1 MFEKIPEE
9 IKRLN
14 QWVCIKANSKI
25 PLNPYTGF
33 AASSTNST
41 TWSDFNTAV
50 RCIEQGHVSNIG
62 FVFNGCNLV
71 GIDIDTGFDS
81 DGLLS
86 EIGADIIGKC
96 HSYTEK
102 SRSGRGFHILVKGN
116 LPFKGRNNLQGVEI
130 YKDARYFITT
140 GNVFIYDEIINNQEA
155 IDYIVDKYFSGYR
168 EEKNKKKTDF
178 KLYTPSWENAYNDGR
193 IRLRPTYPKIESGGR
208 NMSLTSLA
216 GAMHTIGYSKLQIY
230 KELLYVNTN
239 ACVPPL
245 SNSEIKSICNSI
257 VRYKR

>member
-9 IKRLN
+9 IKKLN

-33 AASSTNST
+33 TASSTNSA
-41 TWSDFNTAV
+41 TWSDFDTAV
-50 RCIEQGHVSNIG
+50 KCIEQGHVSNIG

-102 SRSGRGFHILVKGN
+102 SRSGRGFHILVKGS

-140 GNVFIYDEIINNQEA
+140 GNVFIYDEIIANQEA

-168 EEKNKKKTDF
+168 EETTKKRSDF
-178 KLYTPSWENAYNDGR
+178 KLYTPSWEGAYNDGR
-193 IRLRPTYPKIESGGR
+193 IRLRPTYPEIKCGGR

-245 SNSEIKSICNSI
+245 RDSEIKSICNSI
-257 VRYKR
+257 ARYKR

>member
-1 MFEKIPEE
+1 MFERIPEE
-9 IKRLN
+9 IKKLN
-14 QWVCIKANSKI
+14 QWVCIKSDSKI

-41 TWSDFNTAV
+41 TWSDFDTAV
-50 RCIEQGHVSNIG
+50 KCIEQGHVSNIG
-62 FVFNGCNLV
+62 FVFNGCNIV
-71 GIDIDTGFDS
+71 GIDIDKGFDS
-81 DGLLS
+81 EGFLS
-86 EIGADIIGKC
+86 DIGSDIIGKC

-140 GNVFIYDEIINNQEA
+140 GDVFIYDDIIDNQEA
-155 IDYIVDKYFSGYR
+155 IDYIVDKYFSSYR
-168 EEKNKKKTDF
+168 EEKNKKRTDF
-178 KLYTPSWENAYNDGR
+178 KLYTPSWENVYNDGR
-193 IRLRPTYPKIESGGR
+193 MRLRPTYPKIESGGR
-208 NMSLTSLA
+208 NMSLTSVA

-239 ACVPPL
+239 ACIPPL
-245 SNSEIKSICNSI
+245 SDGELKSICNSI

>member
-1 MFEKIPEE
+1 MFERIPEE
-9 IKRLN
+9 IKKLN
-14 QWVCIKANSKI
+14 QWVCIKADSKI

-41 TWSDFNTAV
+41 TWSDFDTAV
-50 RCIEQGHVSNIG
+50 KCIEQGHVSNIG
-62 FVFNGCNLV
+62 FVFNGCNIV
-71 GIDIDTGFDS
+71 GIDIDKGFDS
-81 DGLLS
+81 EGFLS
-86 EIGADIIGKC
+86 DIGSDIIGKC

-140 GNVFIYDEIINNQEA
+140 GDVFIYDDIIDNQEA

-168 EEKNKKKTDF
+168 EEKNKKRTDF
-178 KLYTPSWENAYNDGR
+178 KLYTPSWENVYNDGR

-208 NMSLTSLA
+208 NMSLTSVA

-239 ACVPPL
+239 ACIPPL
-245 SNSEIKSICNSI
+245 SDGELKSICNSI

>member
-9 IKRLN
+9 IKKLN
-14 QWVCIKANSKI
+14 QWVFIKANSKI

-41 TWSDFNTAV
+41 TWSDFDTAV
-50 RCIEQGHVSNIG
+50 KCIEQGHVSNIG

-168 EEKNKKKTDF
+168 EEKNKKRSDF
-178 KLYTPSWENAYNDGR
+178 KLYTPIWENAYNDGR
-193 IRLRPTYPKIESGGR
+193 MRLRPTYPKIESGGR

-245 SNSEIKSICNSI
+245 SDSEIKSICNSI
-257 VRYKR
+257 ARYKR

>member
-14 QWVCIKANSKI
+14 QWVCIKADSKI

-50 RCIEQGHVSNIG
+50 SRINQGYADNIG
-62 FVFNGCNLV
+62 FVFKDNNIV
-71 GIDIDTGFDS
+71 GIDIDIGFDN
-81 DGLLS
+81 DGFVS
-86 EIGADIIGKC
+86 KIGADIICAC

-140 GNVFIYDEIINNQEA
+140 GNVFIYDEIIDNQEA

-168 EEKNKKKTDF
+168 EERNKRKTDF

-208 NMSLTSLA
+208 NMSLTSVA

-239 ACVPPL
+239 ACTPPL
-245 SNSEIKSICNSI
+245 SDGEIKSICNSI
-257 VRYKR
+257 ARYKR